1 MLLSVLK
8 EGGAK
13 RDEMTTVGNA
23 NACLACL
30 NLVALGWICAYCCA
44 PRPQLGVVQIG
55 ESAAE
60 NEDLDGVSSH
70 TLPLLAVAPQKAME
84 RDGR

>member
-23 NACLACL
+23 NACLACC
-30 NLVALGWICAYCCA
+30 NLIALGWICAYCCA
-44 PRPQLGVVQIG
+44 PSPQLGIVSIG
-55 ESAAE
+55 DAAT
-60 NEDLDGVSSH
+60 EDLDGMSAH

-84 RDGR
+84 RDER

>member
-1 MLLSVLK
+1 MPSECVLK
-8 EGGAK
+8 EGGS
-13 RDEMTTVGNA
+13 EEVMTTIGNA

-30 NLVALGWICAYCCA
+30 NICALGYLCAYCCA

-55 ESAAE
+55 DSAAE

-70 TLPLLAVAPQKAME
+70 TLPLLAVAPQKAMKRDE
-84 RDGR
+84 R